1 MTLILN
7 GTDNSATTP
16 AVTGTDTDTGVYYP
30 AANQVA
36 LATNGTLA
44 LLVDASR
51 NIGIGV
57 TPSVSTLNGFIE
69 GFYGSIGFTSG
80 LGVSIAGN
88 AYYDSNWKYKLA
100 STATLQSQDSAG
112 FKWFTAPTGTVGNA
126 ITFTQSLGLIHGS
139 TLTLAGGTSSSGTGI
154 AFPATQSASS
164 DANTLD
170 DYEEGTF
177 TPVLN
182 RDSSSPTVTYTD
194 RQGKYTK
201 VGNVVTVSISV
212 VAASVSPTGSGN
224 TTITGLPFANGS
236 TTYTGQGA
244 IGYNTAAVNTLSG
257 SWIASTSVYFRSGTR
272 SDGNDGGGWQT
283 GYYDMSITYLV

>member
-44 LLVDASR
+44 LIVDASQ
-51 NIGIGV
+51 NVGIGAAPAV
-57 TPSVSTLNGFIE
+57 AARLELRSTAKAVSWF
-69 GFYGSIGFTSG
+69 
-80 LGVSIAGN
+80 
-88 AYYDSNWKYKLA
+88 A
-100 STATLQSQDSAG
+100 STNTTPNSILMTGGSSANYGVVGVNNSDNTAAGDQFQLGWTTSASAATNGVLLWG
-112 FKWFTAPTGTVGNA
+112 RGGNCIGLNTAP
-126 ITFTQSLGLIHGS
+126 S
-139 TLTLAGGTSSSGTGI
+139 TSGTGI
-154 AFPATQSASS
+154 TFPTTQNASS
-164 DANTLD
+164 DVNTLD

-182 RDSSSPTVTYTD
+182 RDGTSPTVTYTD
-194 RQGKYTK
+194 RQGRYTK

-212 VAASVSPTGSGN
+212 VAASVSSAGSGN

-257 SWIASTSVYFRSGTR
+257 SWMSSTSVLFRSGTR
-272 SDGNDGGGWQT
+272 SDGNDAGGWQT